1 MELELVLCIPP
12 VVLVVVSTLL
22 VEDELELALSTPVEL
37 GTVPGLKV
45 GVGLARGGTL
55 LLGAFLVRPARWTS

>member
-12 VVLVVVSTLL
+12 VVLLVVSIL
-22 VEDELELALSTPVEL
+22 VGLELALSTPVEL
-37 GTVPGLKV
+37 GTVPGLQV